1 MILCVFEDGAYENFL
16 PLTYTRPV
24 YDLRCG
30 MYTLRERIERS
41 LRRAGLDFDNV
52 LLVSRDYLV
61 KVLKKRNPD
70 KLVNDYDKVDD
81 EVLMVNGRLL
91 LSEEIAKDALSRLT
105 DEGVI
110 IRKGELLI
118 ARIKEST
125 YNNIKEKLEKMDIS
139 GIISFLKDRV
149 KVLEASDYK
158 VFNYPW
164 EIVIENTEVLK
175 EDIEERVRQG
185 SEEGLPDKVSVV
197 GDKRKVYVSENV
209 EIEPYVVFNVKS
221 GPIFIDKNV
230 YIQAGARIEG
240 PTYIGQDT
248 IIIGG
253 AQIREGS
260 NIGPVCRV
268 GGELEESIIHG
279 YSNKYHYGFIGHA
292 YVGEW
297 VNLGAGTTNSDL
309 KNTYGTVKVTVKG
322 KLIDTGLLKVGCTI
336 GDMVKTSIGVL
347 IYTGKK
353 IGISSHVHG
362 VITEDV
368 PSFTLWAKSLGAKP
382 TELYLESA
390 IEIQRRMMARRKKT
404 LGPEEEELIRKL
416 FELTASEREEKGV
429 VKGRFKL

>member
-1 MILCVFEDGAYENFL
+1 MILLIFEDQAYENFL

-24 YDLRCG
+24 YDLKCG
-30 MYTLRERIERS
+30 MYTFRERIEKR
-41 LRRAGLDFDNV
+41 LKETGCDIDRLFLA
-52 LLVSRDYLV
+52 SRDYLT
-61 KVLKKRNPD
+61 KVLKRKNED
-70 KLVNDYDKVDD
+70 ALVNEYDKVDD
-81 EVLMVNGRLL
+81 EVLMVNGRLFLDRKKTREL
-91 LSEEIAKDALSRLT
+91 LEKLTSEGMMIQ
-105 DEGVI
+105 
-110 IRKGELLI
+110 KGEILALRVKENTYNEI
-118 ARIKEST
+118 KEYLRKMKVSDIINSLKGRIKVFEV
-125 YNNIKEKLEKMDIS
+125 D
-139 GIISFLKDRV
+139 G
-149 KVLEASDYK
+149 YK

-164 EIVIENTEVLK
+164 EVVIENTEILK
-175 EDIEERVRQG
+175 EDIIERMKRG
-185 SEEGLPDKVSVV
+185 SSEELPEKVSVV
-197 GDKRKVYVSENV
+197 GDKDQVFVSENV
-209 EIEPYVVFNVKS
+209 EIEPYVVFNVKN
-221 GPIFIDKNV
+221 GPVFIDKNV

-240 PTYIGQDT
+240 PTYIGEDT

-292 YVGEW
+292 YIGEW
-297 VNLGAGTTNSDL
+297 VNLGAGTTNSNL

-322 KLIDTGLLKVGCTI
+322 KPVDTGLLKVGCTI
-336 GDMVKTSIGVL
+336 GDMAKTLIGVL
-347 IYTGKK
+347 IYAGKK
-353 IGISSHVHG
+353 IGISAHVHG

-404 LGPEEEELIRKL
+404 LSPEEEELIRKL
-416 FELTASEREEKGV
+416 FEITASEREEKGV